1 MREFKPTWLY
11 VKKHSITGLL
21 YFGKST
27 LKDPTNYMGS
37 GKYWKNHL
45 NVHGKYIDTVWCE
58 LFTDYANLVDF
69 AELFSS
75 FFDIVKSNKWAY
87 LIAENGLDGGSDKG
101 RPGHK
106 MSEETRRKISDSNKG
121 RVVSAEQ
128 RQVQSELLTGRKFSE
143 ETKLKMRKSNRSSSE
158 ETRKKISDSSK
169 GKTFSIE
176 SRQKMSE
183 AKTGRKRKPMSDETR
198 QKIRLAMKGRT
209 PWNKGLD

>member
-27 LKDPTNYMGS
+27 LKDPTKYIGS

-45 NVHGKYIDTVWCE
+45 SVHGKYVNTVWYE
-58 LFTDYANLVDF
+58 LFTDYDSLVDF

-75 FFDIVKSNKWAY
+75 FFDIVRSNKWAN
-87 LIAENGLDGGSDKG
+87 LIIENGLDGGSDKG
-101 RPGHK
+101 RLGHK
-106 MSEETRRKISDSNKG
+106 MSEETRKKISDANKG
-121 RVVSAEQ
+121 RIIAVEQ
-128 RQVQSELLTGRKFSE
+128 HQIQSELLTGRKFSE

-169 GKTFSIE
+169 GKQFSIE

-183 AKTGRKRKPMSDETR
+183 AKFGRKRGPYIKRE
-198 QKIRLAMKGRT
+198 KVRLTSVYNTDTIVDDK
-209 PWNKGLD
+209 